1 MTDDENRRDAW
12 VYRRESVSELRELP
26 QVELE
31 QRHDALV
38 EYLAKTDPWVTPV
51 NVRQDVMSRIE
62 AFSTELVR
70 REMERQGK
78 RMEALTRSMNRLTW
92 VGVTVAIV
100 GVVLSLLTL
109 LSGA

>member
-1 MTDDENRRDAW
+1 MGDENRRDAW
-12 VYRRESVSELRELP
+12 VYRREGVSELRELP
-26 QVELE
+26 QAELE

-38 EYLAKTDPWVTPV
+38 EYLAKTDPFVTPV

-62 AFSTELVR
+62 AFSTEIAR
-70 REMERQGK
+70 REAERQGE
-78 RMEALTRSMNRLTW
+78 RMEALTRSMHILAW
-92 VGVTVAIV
+92 VGVAVAVV